1 MLVSRA
7 VAASETAAP
16 VQQQGGM
23 LQHEQCL
30 RLPGHNLVL
39 SASSSVINA
48 RIENWSEGDDNE
60 LILHVPSL
68 EVGEL
73 LIRCM
78 YQAQPQL
85 QQCSQVLLL
94 QLVTLADSLDAH
106 KGAVGSAELRIC
118 VLPAPA
124 GANFDDAAEPPA
136 VLDTGTHMTQ
146 IKGKEHLGGCLCFT
160 TFCSVS
166 SFSSYAECERQ
177 LRRKGLVHPDSTLK
191 LQLQLKVLQ

>member
-1 MLVSRA
+1 MLMTQR
-7 VAASETAAP
+7 
-16 VQQQGGM
+16 
-23 LQHEQCL
+23 LQLLLRFLLVLQCL
-30 RLPGHNLVL
+30 
-39 SASSSVINA
+39 
-48 RIENWSEGDDNE
+48 
-60 LILHVPSL
+60 
-68 EVGEL
+68 
-73 LIRCM
+73 
-78 YQAQPQL
+78 Q
-85 QQCSQVLLL
+85 
-94 QLVTLADSLDAH
+94 
-106 KGAVGSAELRIC
+106 GAVGSAELRIR

-160 TFCSVS
+160 TFCGVS